1 MNDNPSTAGRFFAG
15 LMLAAALMATAALA
29 APPSARADAASQDVS
44 MASGEV
50 LEIDR
55 KERRVVVNHG
65 PIQSLG
71 MDAMAMEFL
80 VPDPKLLASLRPGD
94 KIRFAAA
101 WKDGDY
107 LITRASVVGRKGS
120 SGRRVESP
128 GR

>member
-1 MNDNPSTAGRFFAG
+1 MNDNPSNAGRFFAA
-15 LMLAAALMATAALA
+15 LMLAASLAATTVQA
-29 APPSARADAASQDVS
+29 APPAARTQAAASEVS

-107 LITRASVVGRKGS
+107 LLTRAVVVGRKVGS
-120 SGRRVESP
+120 TGR
-128 GR
+128 

>member
-1 MNDNPSTAGRFFAG
+1 
-15 LMLAAALMATAALA
+15 
-29 APPSARADAASQDVS
+29 

-50 LEIDR
+50 LEVDR

-107 LITRASVVGRKGS
+107 LITRASVVGRKS
-120 SGRRVESP
+120 AGRRVESS
-128 GR
+128 RR